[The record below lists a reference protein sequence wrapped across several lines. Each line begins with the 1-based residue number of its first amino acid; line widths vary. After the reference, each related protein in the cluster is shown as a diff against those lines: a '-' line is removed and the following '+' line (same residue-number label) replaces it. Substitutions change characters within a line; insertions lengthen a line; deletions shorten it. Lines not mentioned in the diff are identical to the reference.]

1 MMQRTVHQ
9 WRELTKEEIEHLLTK
24 HSHGR
29 LGLCVENEPYI
40 VPVAYK
46 YFEGAIY
53 FHSAKRGKKLDFI
66 KKNNRVCFE
75 IDEWQKAWAS
85 VICSG
90 RAALHD
96 DFESKRKGFELLA
109 QQAMPEERIRSAD
122 AYIGTIDIEQMTG
135 RCSTD
140 YEFGSVL

>member
-1 MMQRTVHQ
+1 MIQRTVHQ
-9 WRELTKEEIEHLLTK
+9 WRELTKEETEHLLTK

-29 LGLCVENEPYI
+29 LGLCIGNEPYV
-40 VPVAYK
+40 VPVAYR
-46 YFEGAIY
+46 YHEGAIY

-85 VICSG
+85 VICFGKAS
-90 RAALHD
+90 LHD
-96 DFESKRKGFELLA
+96 DFELKKKGFELLA
-109 QQAMPEERIRSAD
+109 KQAMPEERIRSAD
-122 AYIGTIDIEQMTG
+122 AYIGIIDIEQTTG

-140 YEFGSVL
+140 YKFESVT